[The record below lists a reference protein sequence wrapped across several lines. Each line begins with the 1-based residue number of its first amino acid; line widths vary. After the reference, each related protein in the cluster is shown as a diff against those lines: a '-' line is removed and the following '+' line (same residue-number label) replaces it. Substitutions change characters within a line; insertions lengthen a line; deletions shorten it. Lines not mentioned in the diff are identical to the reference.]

1 MFTVTVTAKFSMHAK
16 MKAYRY
22 TFLRPNVWENIRQ
35 FLSSTKKMH
44 TKENWFIYSASR
56 CTTALL
62 RAVSG
67 QRVAPDHRV
76 ADGGGGQQA
85 ESRRDGSFADAVEV
99 NLRGWEGNRRSGEV
113 LYIPLP
119 CCGRC
124 QDNEW
129 RRIIGFLTGVVDSKL
144 SRGEMES
151 FADAIEVKL
160 RCIARRLSSMQYK
173 VDGDTGEAAAGTKKA
188 RCLSCDRIV
197 RAIRIESVRRGRFV

>member
-22 TFLRPNVWENIRQ
+22 TFLRPNVWEKIRQ

-85 ESRRDGSFADAVEV
+85 ELRRDGVV
-99 NLRGWEGNRRSGEV
+99 RLRR
-113 LYIPLP
+113 
-119 CCGRC
+119 
-124 QDNEW
+124 
-129 RRIIGFLTGVVDSKL
+129 
-144 SRGEMES
+144 RGES
-151 FADAIEVKL
+151 S
-160 RCIARRLSSMQYK
+160 RL
-173 VDGDTGEAAAGTKKA
+173 
-188 RCLSCDRIV
+188 
-197 RAIRIESVRRGRFV
+197 GR

>member
-99 NLRGWEGNRRSGEV
+99 NLRGWEGNRRSGGSVISTVALLRAVSGQRVASDLRVPDWGGGQQAES
-113 LYIPLP
+113 
-119 CCGRC
+119 
-124 QDNEW
+124 
-129 RRIIGFLTGVVDSKL
+129 RRNGVVRL
-144 SRGEMES
+144 RRRGES
-151 FADAIEVKL
+151 S
-160 RCIARRLSSMQYK
+160 RL
-173 VDGDTGEAAAGTKKA
+173 
-188 RCLSCDRIV
+188 
-197 RAIRIESVRRGRFV
+197 GR